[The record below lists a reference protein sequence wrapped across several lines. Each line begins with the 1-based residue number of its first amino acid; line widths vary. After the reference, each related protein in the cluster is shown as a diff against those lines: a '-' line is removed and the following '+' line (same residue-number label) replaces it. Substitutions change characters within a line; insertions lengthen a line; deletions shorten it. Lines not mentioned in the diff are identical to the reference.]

1 MLTGVA
7 SFAFMDAG
15 LKLLTA
21 HYPSA
26 QVAALR
32 GLSALPVV
40 FAWALYSG
48 GARSCCAGAL
58 APAPGA
64 RRAVGVHDDHLHVR
78 AEGTVAGA
86 AYSLFFVAPMLI
98 AVLSIVMLGEHVRRP
113 QWIAIVVGFVGVL
126 IVLKPESAGISAGRA
141 HWPCSAP
148 RCVMRSPR
156 CW

>member
-1 MLTGVA
+1 MACMLTGVA

-40 FAWALYSG
+40 FAWVLYAG
-48 GARSCCAGAL
+48 GAAQLLRIRWPLHLVRGVLSVFMMITFTFAL
-58 APAPGA
+58 KELSLA
-64 RRAVGVHDDHLHVR
+64 R
-78 AEGTVAGA
+78 

-98 AVLSIVMLGEHVRRP
+98 AVLSIVMLGEQVRRS
-113 QWIAIVVGFVGVL
+113 QWIAIFVGFCG
-126 IVLKPESAGISAGRA
+126 
-141 HWPCSAP
+141 
-148 RCVMRSPR
+148 
-156 CW
+156 